1 MKSHWFSGVVLAAG
15 MVFAG
20 TAHSADLL
28 IGVAGP
34 LTGPNAAFG
43 AQLQNGAQM
52 AADDIN
58 AAGGV
63 LGMNIA
69 LTFGD
74 DVSDPKQGVS
84 VANKFVGD
92 GVKYVAGHFNSGVSI
107 PASEVYAE
115 NGVLEITPSA
125 TNPVFT
131 ERGLWNTFRTCGR
144 DDQQGAV
151 AGAWIATNKAGA
163 KVAVIHDKTP
173 YGQGLADET
182 KKGMNAAGLT
192 EVMYEGVNTGDNDF
206 SALIS
211 KMKEAG
217 VDIVYFG
224 GLHTEGGKIVRQM
237 ADAGLAAQFI
247 SGDGI
252 VSAEFATIAGPSA
265 EGVLNTFGPD
275 PRNNPTAADVVKKF
289 RDAGFEPEAYTLYS
303 YAAIQVITQAITKT
317 GSADDA
323 QAVAATIKSGG
334 PWPTVL
340 GDLGYD
346 EKGDITKLDYVM
358 YIWKKGTDGNITYVQ
373 ME

>member
-20 TAHSADLL
+20 AAHGRSYDRRRRSADRPERRLRRAASE
-28 IGVAGP
+28 GRAAG
-34 LTGPNAAFG
+34 
-43 AQLQNGAQM
+43 
-52 AADDIN
+52 ADDIN

-63 LGMNIA
+63 LGQNIA

-92 GVKYVAGHFNSGVSI
+92 GVKFVDGHFNSGVSI
-107 PASEVYAE
+107 PASEVYVE
-115 NGVLEITPSA
+115 NGVLEITPAA

-131 ERGLWNTFRTCGR
+131 ERGLWNIFRTCGR

-151 AGAWIATNKAGA
+151 AGAWIADNMKDA

-182 KKGMNAAGLT
+182 KKAMNAAGLT

-217 VDIVYFG
+217 
-224 GLHTEGGKIVRQM
+224 RQRRSTS
-237 ADAGLAAQFI
+237 AVCTPKPAR
-247 SGDGI
+247 SS
-252 VSAEFATIAGPSA
+252 VSRLTPGWRLSSSRATASSRPSS
-265 EGVLNTFGPD
+265 
-275 PRNNPTAADVVKKF
+275 PRSPAPPPRAC
-289 RDAGFEPEAYTLYS
+289 
-303 YAAIQVITQAITKT
+303 
-317 GSADDA
+317 
-323 QAVAATIKSGG
+323 
-334 PWPTVL
+334 
-340 GDLGYD
+340 
-346 EKGDITKLDYVM
+346 
-358 YIWKKGTDGNITYVQ
+358 
-373 ME
+373 

>member
-1 MKSHWFSGVVLAAG
+1 MKSLWLSGVVLAAG
-15 MVFAG
+15 VAFAA
-20 TAHSADLL
+20 TAQADIL

-43 AQLQNGAQM
+43 AQLQKGAEQ
-52 AADDIN
+52 ARDDIN

-63 LGMNIA
+63 LGQQIV

-74 DVSDPKQGVS
+74 DESKPEKGPVVANDFVGQGV
-84 VANKFVGD
+84 KFVD
-92 GVKYVAGHFNSGVSI
+92 GHFNSGVSI

-115 NGVLEITPSA
+115 NGVLEATPAA

-131 ERGLWNTFRTCGR
+131 ERGLWNTFRICGR

-151 AGAWIATNKAGA
+151 AGAWIAANLSDQ

-182 KKGMNAAGLT
+182 KKALNGAGVT
-192 EVMYEGVNTGDNDF
+192 EVMYEGVNVGDNDF

-217 VDIVYFG
+217 VGVVYFG

-237 ADAGLAAQFI
+237 VDAGLAAKFI

-252 VSAEFATIAGPSA
+252 VSNEFASIAGPGA

-275 PRNNPTAADVVKKF
+275 PRNNPAAAAVVQKF

-303 YAAIQVITQAITKT
+303 YATIQVLAQAIEKT

-334 PWPTVL
+334 PWTTVL
-340 GDLGYD
+340 GELSFDD
-346 EKGDITKLDYVM
+346 KGDRTSLDYVM
-358 YIWKKGTDGNITYVQ
+358 YEWKKGADGNITYTQ
-373 ME
+373 L

>member
-1 MKSHWFSGVVLAAG
+1 MKSHWLSGVVIAAG

-20 TAHSADLL
+20 TVQAADLT

-69 LTFGD
+69 LEFGD

-92 GVKYVAGHFNSGVSI
+92 GVLYVDGHFNSGVSI
-107 PASEVYAE
+107 PASEVYSE
-115 NGVLEITPSA
+115 NGVLEITPAA

-131 ERGLWNTFRTCGR
+131 ERGLWDTFRTCGR

-151 AGAWIATNKAGA
+151 AGKWIADHEAGK
-163 KVAVIHDKTP
+163 KVAVLHDKTP

-182 KKGMNAAGLT
+182 KKAMNAAGDT
-192 EVMYEGVNTGDNDF
+192 EVMYEGINVGDNDF

-217 VDIVYFG
+217 VEVVYFG

-237 ADAGLAAQFI
+237 ADAGLKAQFI

-252 VSAEFATIAGPSA
+252 VSAEFASIAGPAA

-275 PRNNPTAADVVKKF
+275 PRKLKSAAAVVKKF
-289 RDAGFEPEAYTLYS
+289 RDSGFEPEAYTLYS

-317 GSADDA
+317 GSAADA
-323 QAVAATIKSGG
+323 QKVADTIKSGG
-334 PWPTVL
+334 PWDTVL
-340 GDLGYD
+340 GPLGYD
-346 EKGDITKLDYVM
+346 SKGDITKLDYVM
-358 YIWKKGTDGNITYVQ
+358 YIWKKGADGNITYVE